1 MTFGN
6 KRTHCESS
14 NPPFVGADSAVK
26 LWDDLALPSSRESRG
41 WSALLAA
48 RCPGRG
54 SLLPTGCAGQV
65 RAPSPAPALRDSG
78 HQAPAKAGSV
88 LPAGLRRHR
97 PHRAGHPRAR
107 EASADG
113 TRDMPQMEFLQR
125 SVVTSVHFGVAA
137 LTAPGSALAG
147 TARRELR
154 ALGMR
159 DAVLTELLPL
169 AGRGGAPV
177 GAVGT
182 GERSRVLT
190 HQGTQLI
197 ALSASFQ
204 RAHTAH

>member
-1 MTFGN
+1 MLLRGFQVFPGELTPWVQDPAENRCCPSSLAGHAVTAGLLTTSCFLCRTKVTFGN

-88 LPAGLRRHR
+88 LPAGHQGQGGRNVS
-97 PHRAGHPRAR
+97 G
-107 EASADG
+107 
-113 TRDMPQMEFLQR
+113 
-125 SVVTSVHFGVAA
+125 
-137 LTAPGSALAG
+137 G
-147 TARRELR
+147 TASTGPDTRGPGKRQQMALVTCRRWNFCRE
-154 ALGMR
+154 
-159 DAVLTELLPL
+159 V
-169 AGRGGAPV
+169 
-177 GAVGT
+177 
-182 GERSRVLT
+182 
-190 HQGTQLI
+190 
-197 ALSASFQ
+197 
-204 RAHTAH
+204 

>member
-1 MTFGN
+1 MAT
-6 KRTHCESS
+6 
-14 NPPFVGADSAVK
+14 SAQLKV
-26 LWDDLALPSSRESRG
+26 SQRRG
-41 WSALLAA
+41 E
-48 RCPGRG
+48 
-54 SLLPTGCAGQV
+54 Q
-65 RAPSPAPALRDSG
+65 
-78 HQAPAKAGSV
+78 
-88 LPAGLRRHR
+88 
-97 PHRAGHPRAR
+97 
-107 EASADG
+107 EADG
-113 TRDMPQMEFLQR
+113 TRDMPQMEYLQR

-204 RAHTAH
+204 RAHAAH

>member
-1 MTFGN
+1 
-6 KRTHCESS
+6 
-14 NPPFVGADSAVK
+14 
-26 LWDDLALPSSRESRG
+26 
-41 WSALLAA
+41 
-48 RCPGRG
+48 
-54 SLLPTGCAGQV
+54 
-65 RAPSPAPALRDSG
+65 
-78 HQAPAKAGSV
+78 
-88 LPAGLRRHR
+88 
-97 PHRAGHPRAR
+97 
-107 EASADG
+107 
-113 TRDMPQMEFLQR
+113 MPQMEFLQR

-190 HQGTQLI
+190 HQGTQLL
-197 ALSASFQ
+197 LSRRVSKELTLPTRDLFTQ
-204 RAHTAH
+204 QENPYVPNVTGETSPF

>member
-1 MTFGN
+1 MPGTGIPAAHGLCGAGPCPLS
-6 KRTHCESS
+6 RPCPQRQR
-14 NPPFVGADSAVK
+14 PPGPCQGRLRPPCWA
-26 LWDDLALPSSRESRG
+26 
-41 WSALLAA
+41 
-48 RCPGRG
+48 PG
-54 SLLPTGCAGQV
+54 AGQ
-65 RAPSPAPALRDSG
+65 PE
-78 HQAPAKAGSV
+78 
-88 LPAGLRRHR
+88 GLRRHR

-113 TRDMPQMEFLQR
+113 TRDMPQMEYLQR

-204 RAHTAH
+204 RAHAAH

>member
-1 MTFGN
+1 
-6 KRTHCESS
+6 
-14 NPPFVGADSAVK
+14 
-26 LWDDLALPSSRESRG
+26 
-41 WSALLAA
+41 
-48 RCPGRG
+48 
-54 SLLPTGCAGQV
+54 
-65 RAPSPAPALRDSG
+65 
-78 HQAPAKAGSV
+78 
-88 LPAGLRRHR
+88 
-97 PHRAGHPRAR
+97 
-107 EASADG
+107 
-113 TRDMPQMEFLQR
+113 MEFLQR

-137 LTAPGSALAG
+137 LTAPG

-204 RAHTAH
+204 RAHAAH